1 MNDLK
6 KAYRTTML
14 IGLWMIGCVFVYAII
29 VELVKT
35 NSHSLGATS
44 PAPSADIL
52 RYALFGVAVV
62 IFFLIRTINKHFLA
76 GDFRISGRMGA
87 ASWYSPDIQRLMT
100 AAVIT
105 YAFCESIAVLGFVIY
120 FLGGSPTDF
129 YIFMLISLFFFSV
142 YFPKYGRWE
151 EWMKVRIKSVGGYAN
166 SPCHDKPRRAR
177 DRPEPNG

>member
-35 NSHSLGATS
+35 SGHSLGASS
-44 PAPSADIL
+44 PAPAADIL
-52 RYALFGVAVV
+52 RYALFGVAAV
-62 IFFLIRTINKHFLA
+62 IFFLIRTINNHFLV
-76 GDFRISGRMGA
+76 GDVRITGRTGA
-87 ASWYSPDIQRLMT
+87 VSRYSPDIQRLMT

-105 YAFCESIAVLGFVIY
+105 YAFCELIAVLGLVLY

-129 YIFMLISLFFFSV
+129 YVFMLISLFFFSL

-151 EWMKVRIKSVGGYAN
+151 EWMIGRFKSADRVR
-166 SPCHDKPRRAR
+166 
-177 DRPEPNG
+177 